1 MDKRKII
8 ALGSSVVV
16 VSMFLVGCDSN
27 KKDTSDSKGDT
38 TVVEDV
44 VDVDKV
50 EPPAK
55 KPSSD
60 ELKELD
66 KAKEEELAAI
76 EEAESKEVKVGIWIP
91 NVDYISSGDDS
102 LDKLVRVELVSVSEE
117 EESDKYM
124 RMLKTLNKWGDS
136 PIQVVEFKS
145 AKLNGDVLE
154 IDMADATKLGI
165 SSTTTEFMIL
175 EQVKLTMF
183 ENFEEVKSIQ
193 FKVDGKI
200 VDSFLGH
207 MDISEAFTR

>member
-1 MDKRKII
+1 MIKRK
-8 ALGSSVVV
+8 VVLLSTSMLL
-16 VSMFLVGCDSN
+16 VSLFVVGCGSDTKGSTLKEEVN
-27 KKDTSDSKGDT
+27 K
-38 TVVEDV
+38 DV
-44 VDVDKV
+44 VTESVNESKDNLS
-50 EPPAK
+50 ENE
-55 KPSSD
+55 SQ
-60 ELKELD
+60 ELSEEKQKEL
-66 KAKEEELAAI
+66 EEEKA
-76 EEAESKEVKVGIWIP
+76 KEVKVGIWIP
-91 NVDYISSGDDS
+91 NVEYISTGDEN
-102 LDKLVRVELVSVSEE
+102 LEKLVRVEVVSVSEE

-124 RMLKTLNKWGDS
+124 RMLKTLNKCGDS

-154 IDMADATKLGI
+154 VDMADATKLGI

-207 MDISEAFTR
+207 MDISGLFSR

>member
-1 MDKRKII
+1 M
-8 ALGSSVVV
+8 
-16 VSMFLVGCDSN
+16 
-27 KKDTSDSKGDT
+27 
-38 TVVEDV
+38 
-44 VDVDKV
+44 
-50 EPPAK
+50 
-55 KPSSD
+55 
-60 ELKELD
+60 
-66 KAKEEELAAI
+66 
-76 EEAESKEVKVGIWIP
+76 GIWIP
-91 NVDYISSGDDS
+91 NVEYISTGDEN
-102 LDKLVRVELVSVSEE
+102 LEKLVRVEVVSVSEE

-124 RMLKTLNKWGDS
+124 RMLKTLNKCGDS

-154 IDMADATKLGI
+154 VDMADATKLGI

-207 MDISEAFTR
+207 MDISGLFSR